1 VPARLHFPDPPQS
14 RRGLRH
20 GAGSSRTSGLVTAR
34 SGHRRPAK
42 RLVLDEAFPSRH
54 EDAMETPEQ
63 GRPLPETAPPPAQP
77 PHSEALE
84 AELAALEA
92 MLPPRPA
99 VPAPDADS
107 END

>member
-1 VPARLHFPDPPQS
+1 
-14 RRGLRH
+14 
-20 GAGSSRTSGLVTAR
+20 
-34 SGHRRPAK
+34 
-42 RLVLDEAFPSRH
+42 
-54 EDAMETPEQ
+54 METPEQ